1 MKRVAENERVSLR
14 SFAFGLFS
22 LACVGTNPPPE
33 ATQKAS
39 PPSFGGAQAP
49 DFELRSLDGES
60 VRLGDHFGK
69 DVVLVDFWATYCE
82 PCLLS
87 LPHLD
92 ELYRKYKGNGFVVLG
107 VAIDETALGNRVRV
121 EAAKL
126 RLTFPVLLDSETKV
140 VARYNPK
147 SSAPYSVLIGRD
159 GRILARREG
168 YTVADRA
175 ALEAEIRGALGL

>member
-1 MKRVAENERVSLR
+1 LGW
-14 SFAFGLFS
+14 FAFGLGL
-22 LACVGTNPPPE
+22 LAFGCVGTNPPPE
-33 ATQKAS
+33 AARESSS
-39 PPSFGGAQAP
+39 PSLGDARAP

-60 VRLGDHFGK
+60 VRLADHFGK
-69 DVVLVDFWATYCE
+69 EVVLVDFWATYCE

-92 ELYRKYKGNGFVVLG
+92 ELYRKYKSNGFVVLG

-126 RLTFPVLLDSETKV
+126 KLTFPVLLDSETKV

-159 GRILARREG
+159 GRILSRREG

-175 ALEAEIRGALGL
+175 ALEAEVRSALGL